1 MKRNKHS
8 LSNYKLLTA
17 DMGKLIPIGLTECL
31 PGDTIQQSTSMLLR
45 MSPLVSPVMHPVSV
59 RIHHW
64 FVPHRL
70 SYTGWEDFITGGPLG
85 TGSAVPYPTNPATVN
100 ASLGSLY
107 DYLGVPT
114 GVVLPVGTLSLLPL
128 RAYNAVFNEYYRD
141 EDLVTAAL
149 PDDNVVRS
157 VSWEKDYYTAARPW
171 TQKGPAVTVPL
182 GGTAPVASGTVLSN
196 AANVNLRGSTGAL
209 TTLQMLTGAAGAVN
223 TLSGTTG
230 LVPMN
235 FGADGTS
242 TTGLRTPALTA
253 DLSAATAQDI
263 NAIRRAFA
271 LQRYQEARAQY
282 GSRYTEYLRYI
293 GVTPKD
299 ARMARPEYLGGGKQ
313 TVAFSEILRTGNIN
327 ADNATS
333 PIGQLKGH
341 GIAAMRS
348 NKYRYF
354 CEEHGYV
361 ISMMSIRPRS
371 MYVNGLPR
379 TWSKRTKE
387 DYFQK
392 ELELIGQQPIANSEV
407 FAGTVDATNKAV
419 FGYQDR
425 YSEYRHQESQI
436 AGEFRTILDYWHLG
450 RKFASLPVLNASFVE
465 CDPSKRIFAEQTQNS
480 CWIMVNHSIQAR
492 RAVGYKTV
500 GRVI

>member
-31 PGDTIQQSTSMLLR
+31 PGDTIQHSTSMLVR
-45 MSPLVSPVMHPVSV
+45 MSPLVAPVMHPVSV

-70 SYTGWEDFITGGPLG
+70 SYDGWEDFITGGPLG
-85 TGSAVPYPTNPATVN
+85 TGSALPYPTNASAFTINQGTV
-100 ASLGSLY
+100 G
-107 DYLGVPT
+107 DYLGLPT
-114 GVVLPVGTLSLLPL
+114 GISLPANAFSTLPFQ
-128 RAYNAVFNEYYRD
+128 AYNRIYNEYYRD
-141 EDLVTAAL
+141 EDLCPLVAVDQNIIQNIA
-149 PDDNVVRS
+149 
-157 VSWEKDYYTAARPW
+157 WEKDYFTTARPW
-171 TQKGPAVTVPL
+171 AQKGPSITLPL
-182 GGTAPVASGTVLSN
+182 GTSAPVASGTVLSN
-196 AANVNLRGSTGAL
+196 AANIKVRG
-209 TTLQMLTGAAGAVN
+209 LTGAMTDVN
-223 TLSGTTG
+223 TSVTVGTALTNVTG
-230 LVPMN
+230 SATGAIN
-235 FGADGTS
+235 FGADGTN
-242 TTGLRTPALTA
+242 TTGLRTPILSA
-253 DLSAATAQDI
+253 DLTSATATDI
-263 NAIRRAFA
+263 NAVRRAFA

-293 GVTPKD
+293 GLTPKD
-299 ARMARPEYLGGGKQ
+299 ARMDRPEFLGGGKQ
-313 TVAFSEILRTGNIN
+313 TIAFSEILRTGNVA
-327 ADNATS
+327 ADNTTL

-354 CEEHGYV
+354 VEEHGYI
-361 ISMMSIRPRS
+361 ISLMSVLPRS
-371 MYVNGLPR
+371 MYVNGIPR
-379 TWSKRTKE
+379 TWTKRTKE

-392 ELELIGQQPIANSEV
+392 ELELIGQQAVSNSEV

-425 YSEYRHQESQI
+425 YSEYRSQPSTI
-436 AGEFRTILDYWHLG
+436 AGEFRSTLDYWHLA
-450 RKFASLPVLNASFVE
+450 RKFASLPVINASFVE

-480 CWIMVNHSIQAR
+480 MWIMANHNMQAR
-492 RAVGYKTV
+492 RMVGHKTV

>member
-31 PGDTIQQSTSMLLR
+31 PGDTIQQNTSALIR
-45 MSPLVSPVMHPVSV
+45 MSPLVAPVMHPVNV

-70 SYTGWEDFITGGPLG
+70 SYPGWEDFITGGPLG
-85 TGSAVPYPTNPATVN
+85 TGSAIPYPTNPATVN
-100 ASLGSLY
+100 AGIGSLY

-114 GVVLPVGTLSLLPL
+114 GVVLPIGTLSLLPL
-128 RAYNAVFNEYYRD
+128 RAYNKVFNEYYRD

-149 PDDNVVRS
+149 DDDTVVRNIA
-157 VSWEKDYYTAARPW
+157 WEKDYFTAARPW
-171 TQKGPAVTVPL
+171 AQKGPSITLPL
-182 GGTAPVASGTVLSN
+182 GTSASVASGTVLSN
-196 AANVNLRGSTGAL
+196 AASVSVRGLTGTMTTVQVPATPSAISSISN
-209 TTLQMLTGAAGAVN
+209 TTLGA
-223 TLSGTTG
+223 
-230 LVPMN
+230 MN

-242 TTGLRTPALTA
+242 TTGLRTPILTA
-253 DLSAATAQDI
+253 DLSTATAADI

-282 GSRYTEYLRYI
+282 GSRYTEYLRYL

-299 ARMARPEYLGGGKQ
+299 ARMQKPEYLGGGKQ
-313 TVAFSEILRTGNIN
+313 TIAFSEILRTGNIN
-327 ADNATS
+327 SDNATS

-361 ISMMSIRPRS
+361 ISMMSVRPRA
-371 MYVNGLPR
+371 MYANGLSR

-387 DYFQK
+387 DYYQK

-425 YSEYRHQESQI
+425 YSEYRHQESQVS
-436 AGEFRTILDYWHLG
+436 GEFRTILDYWHLA
-450 RKFASLPVLNASFVE
+450 RKFASLPVLNSSFVE
-465 CDPSKRIFAEQTQNS
+465 CDPSKRIFAEQTLNS
-480 CWIMVNHSIQAR
+480 MWIMVNHNIQAR
-492 RAVGYKTV
+492 RMVGYKTV